1 MGKNKIS
8 ISVAG
13 SEFVVTTDEDREYT
27 LELAR
32 TVDGKIR
39 TLLQNS
45 PKLNGSLAAIL
56 CALDLCDENEK
67 NKESC
72 ARLREEIRRY
82 LAQVE
87 AAGAEQQKLR
97 EEGILVRH
105 FKADRLK
112 AWLRVTVGTTED
124 MEIVTEKLLEYCKP
138 L

>member
-1 MGKNKIS
+1 MGRNKIS

-72 ARLREEIRRY
+72 ARLREEIRHY

-87 AAGAEQQKLR
+87 SAGSEQQKLR
-97 EEGILVRH
+97 EEY
-105 FKADRLK
+105 
-112 AWLRVTVGTTED
+112 RVQL
-124 MEIVTEKLLEYCKP
+124 EKLERENESLRSQLAQYEMGQIGFRS
-138 L
+138 

>member
-87 AAGAEQQKLR
+87 AAGSEQQKLR
-97 EEGILVRH
+97 EEYREQV
-105 FKADRLK
+105 
-112 AWLRVTVGTTED
+112 
-124 MEIVTEKLLEYCKP
+124 EKLEHENEVLRNQLAQYEMGQIGFRS
-138 L
+138 